1 MTAWKNKNT
10 TRISFNIETETYQKI
25 KSSFY
30 HGQFTQFV
38 RQMILS
44 LDRLIDTDKV
54 SEIVQYLND
63 ETDLVLPAK
72 RKDNKNE

>member
-1 MTAWKNKNT
+1 MTAWKNKDI

-25 KSSFY
+25 KASFY

-63 ETDLVLPAK
+63 ETDLTLPAK
-72 RKDNKNE
+72 RKEK

>member
-1 MTAWKNKNT
+1 MPPFYDLKNKTT
-10 TRISFNIETETYQKI
+10 TRISFNISSDSYQTI

-38 RQMILS
+38 RQMIDS
-44 LDRLIDTDKV
+44 LERLIDSDKV

-72 RKDNKNE
+72 KKGQ